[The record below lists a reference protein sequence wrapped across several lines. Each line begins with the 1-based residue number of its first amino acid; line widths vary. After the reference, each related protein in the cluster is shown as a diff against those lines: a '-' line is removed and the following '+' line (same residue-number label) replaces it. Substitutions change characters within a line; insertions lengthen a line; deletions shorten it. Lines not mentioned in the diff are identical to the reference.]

1 MELCS
6 ALYCLTAPLYDKNIY
21 IYKRNSDP
29 GFLGFTLFFHC
40 FSLAFPAQS
49 KKCPD
54 PGRNLHIYHHAAEPY
69 EATKGPYC
77 PLINSPAP
85 CDICMPAR
93 KCASQQNAVL
103 ILSSASEIGRVSP
116 TSGMSTTA
124 ALEFEGNSD
133 SGAYRKSHKISVKQ
147 TVSSYSDL
155 DGGF

>member
-1 MELCS
+1 M
-6 ALYCLTAPLYDKNIY
+6 
-21 IYKRNSDP
+21 
-29 GFLGFTLFFHC
+29 
-40 FSLAFPAQS
+40 
-49 KKCPD
+49 
-54 PGRNLHIYHHAAEPY
+54 
-69 EATKGPYC
+69 
-77 PLINSPAP
+77 
-85 CDICMPAR
+85 
-93 KCASQQNAVL
+93 L